1 MGLEPATYGLQNRC
15 STIELHRH
23 LSIYYCG
30 HEKLSSINFLGSSC
44 NKKAKVTYFF
54 RHVAKNVVFDVILI

>member
-23 LSIYYCG
+23 TSYDIKDIITCQVLIFYGFVLC
-30 HEKLSSINFLGSSC
+30 
-44 NKKAKVTYFF
+44 
-54 RHVAKNVVFDVILI
+54 VILFYYKSKFSTTFLFF

>member
-23 LSIYYCG
+23 IYIIYIIKDMNNCQALIFTLIYLYLQKIFILLY
-30 HEKLSSINFLGSSC
+30 HWN
-44 NKKAKVTYFF
+44 
-54 RHVAKNVVFDVILI
+54 VIL